1 MKYGFSTQQ
10 WGFSVTLVDNGEIT
24 EESYSGISWLRLCF
38 MEMRLTPESYIVW
51 RRSVRKIIGNLLDIG
66 WKVGRP
72 ILWPPDTKNWL
83 FGKDPGAGKD
93 WRQEKKG
100 TTEDEMIGWHHQ
112 LNGHEFEKAPAVG
125 DRQGSLAYCSPWGCK
140 ESAMTEQLN
149 WTGWTCMYNI
159 TGKLIG
165 CIWGQMRMVALEIEK
180 RRWIIKRHRNAVIS
194 RT

>member
-1 MKYGFSTQQ
+1 MLLNCGVGEDSWESQQGDQTSKSERKSTLNIH
-10 WGFSVTLVDNGEIT
+10 WKDWCWSRSSNTLAT
-24 EESYSGISWLRLCF
+24 WC
-38 MEMRLTPESYIVW
+38 
-51 RRSVRKIIGNLLDIG
+51 
-66 WKVGRP
+66 
-72 ILWPPDTKNWL
+72 KNWL
-83 FGKDPGAGKD
+83 IWKDPDAGKD
-93 WRQEKKG
+93 WRQEEKG
-100 TTEDEMIGWHHQ
+100 MTEDEMIGWHHQ